1 MLLEH
6 IKSGAKSNNSSRRV
20 QPGTRYGLLVVLGLQ
35 DLATTV
41 KTIRADVMTT
51 MRLAGSRLDRD
62 RWRHQEVM
70 RAMHATLGR
79 GFLVLLNSHDN
90 SYTKDLKF

>member
-6 IKSGAKSNNSSRRV
+6 IKSGAKSYNSIRRI
-20 QPGTRYGLLVVLGLQ
+20 QTGTRLGLLVVLGLQ
-35 DLATTV
+35 DLATAV
-41 KTIRADVMTT
+41 KTVRADVMTT
-51 MRLAGSRLDRD
+51 MRFAGRRLNCD

-70 RAMHATLGR
+70 RTMHAALGR

-90 SYTKDLKF
+90 S

>member
-6 IKSGAKSNNSSRRV
+6 IKSGAKSYDSLRRV
-20 QPGTRYGLLVVLGLQ
+20 QPGTKLGLFVVLGLQ

-41 KTIRADVMTT
+41 KTVRADVMTT
-51 MRLAGSRLDRD
+51 MRFAGGRLNCD
-62 RWRHQEVM
+62 RWRHQEVV
-70 RAMHATLGR
+70 RTMHATLGR

-90 SYTKDLKF
+90 S